1 MVITRI
7 VLSAGRSSRMG
18 RPKALLE
25 FGPKTAMDLIAALSP
40 PTGFS
45 MSTIIVTGFHHD
57 EIAAKAYDLG
67 WKVVRNENFD
77 RGQTSSLKCGL
88 REVGTDSERVLLHPI
103 DCPLVTNA
111 DYRACFE
118 AVAAHRS
125 TDLPPIVIAS
135 REMRRGHP
143 VILPNDVAARMLQL
157 GDDEPARG
165 IWKEYASRINH
176 VTVENPW
183 VVRDLDTPEDY
194 AAARAHLGI

>member
-1 MVITRI
+1 MLITRI

-25 FGPKTAMDLIAALSP
+25 FGAKTAMDLISALSP
-40 PTGFS
+40 PSGFS

-57 EIAAKAYDLG
+57 EIAPKAHSLG
-67 WKVVRNENFD
+67 WKIVRNEQFD

-88 REVGTDSERVLLHPI
+88 GGVGWDSERVLLHPI
-103 DCPLVTNA
+103 DCPLVTSS

-118 AVAAHRS
+118 AVDANRS
-125 TDLPPIVIAS
+125 TDPPPIVIAS
-135 REMRRGHP
+135 WAMRRGHP
-143 VILPNDVAARMLQL
+143 VILPIDVAARMLRL

-165 IWKEYASRINH
+165 IWKEYASRIEH

-183 VVRDLDTPEDY
+183 VVRDLDTPDDY
-194 AAARAHLGI
+194 AAARAHLGV